1 MRSPTI
7 ARLGFASLL
16 GALAAFTGT
25 SAQADTAATTPP
37 VTPSAP
43 SCDAASGTCSVGTAA
58 LRAELRNQLP
68 TKIDSGVMD
77 KGLIKIRTRFTIDPV
92 AGDPLVA
99 IDMPKGA
106 LVEASWNEKGFVNL
120 KPVTEASSQG
130 TIAVHYTLT
139 PSLEASIYGFN
150 VNYNAA
156 QLINMIPG
164 AKFNYDQKASGTVAP
179 WGFVGGSVAMPAP
192 ALDQSTLFS
201 LPFSQ
206 LGVDSDTV
214 TGSLSIQA
222 AAKPSFNYLTKS
234 VLLDSGSITAADG
247 STKISV
253 GDADFLDVG
262 ATVAGQITV
271 TGDLEI
277 RPVIKIDSVYGFPT
291 FGLTKFSFSAVK
303 KAIGGGEP
311 VAVAFQNANIHIPLP
326 NVKVP
331 ATPIGLGDVKAGSTA
346 TKTISIDSTG
356 EMGAKLQ
363 FTSSDPQFVVPS
375 GRCEEQVRPQDQL
388 QALERSG
395 CVGDHHRQV
404 ERPRFS
410 RADVQGRGERRR
422 SRRLVRGRPLRRQ
435 GQPRFT
441 RQQRRLHGRE
451 HRLRLGRRLRRSG
464 PRPRSRSRGH
474 RPPPSLGLIRP
485 VRPDSHVRN
494 PATRA
499 VRPALGG
506 KRILLPHETPV
517 FARVG
522 RCPASG
528 LFVSRIWSRRDR

>member
-1 MRSPTI
+1 LPASVSP
-7 ARLGFASLL
+7 L
-16 GALAAFTGT
+16 FTGT

-375 GRCEEQVRPQDQL
+375 GVVAVGAKSKYDLKINFKPSSEAAASATITVKSNDPDSPEQTFKVAANGADLGDSSEEG
-388 QALERSG
+388 RSG
-395 CVGDHHRQV
+395 GKDSLDSPDSNEGCTVANIGSGSAGGSAALALGLGLGLAVIAR
-404 ERPRFS
+404 
-410 RADVQGRGERRR
+410 RRR
-422 SRRLVRGRPLRRQ
+422 S
-435 GQPRFT
+435 
-441 RQQRRLHGRE
+441 
-451 HRLRLGRRLRRSG
+451 
-464 PRPRSRSRGH
+464 
-474 RPPPSLGLIRP
+474 
-485 VRPDSHVRN
+485 
-494 PATRA
+494 A
-499 VRPALGG
+499 
-506 KRILLPHETPV
+506 
-517 FARVG
+517 
-522 RCPASG
+522 
-528 LFVSRIWSRRDR
+528 